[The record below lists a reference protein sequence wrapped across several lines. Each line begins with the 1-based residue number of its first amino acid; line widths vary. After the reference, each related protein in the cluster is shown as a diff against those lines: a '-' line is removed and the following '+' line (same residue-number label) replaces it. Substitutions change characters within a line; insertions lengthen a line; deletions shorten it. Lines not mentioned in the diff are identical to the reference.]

1 MKKRGPVRV
10 LMEGSRG
17 ASRERRREEANVGHF
32 TGGTVGRQC
41 ETTSERTWRGAWR
54 QPRHP
59 WESPQAARGSKTATF
74 TSARPE
80 ELGEPASRLTPQWP
94 LGRELRRRGQG
105 PG

>member
-1 MKKRGPVRV
+1 
-10 LMEGSRG
+10 MEGSRG
-17 ASRERRREEANVGHF
+17 AGQERRREEANVGHF

-59 WESPQAARGSKTATF
+59 WESPQAARGFKTATF